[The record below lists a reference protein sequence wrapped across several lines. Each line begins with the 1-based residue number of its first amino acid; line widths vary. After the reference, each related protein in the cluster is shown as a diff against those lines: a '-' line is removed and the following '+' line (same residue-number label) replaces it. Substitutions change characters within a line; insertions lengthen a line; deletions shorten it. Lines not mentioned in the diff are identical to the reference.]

1 MDYGCFKV
9 DRNRTKRIAYI
20 LYARLHCNSS
30 LFDCRKGKKGRIAFS
45 IEHKPTGEMAITVK
59 FIDDMEYPLLPLII
73 DLKKTIKTLIETNVL
88 LLD

>member
-1 MDYGCFKV
+1 MVVSKL
-9 DRNRTKRIAYI
+9 IEI
-20 LYARLHCNSS
+20 E
-30 LFDCRKGKKGRIAFS
+30 RKESHIYYMQDFTATAVYSIVGKEKKGRIAFS